1 MAELYVTIE
10 QAAILEETT
19 YDTLNKRV
27 QRNNYK
33 IKTEENESG
42 GKARIL
48 IDVASLSPKAKK
60 KYRTLTKI
68 NIIDEVGITVEEQED
83 KTTPWYINTDV
94 LWYQSKYKEN
104 YYKAIELKKELQ
116 GFINYTSA
124 ERTEY
129 ASEYAE
135 KLGISQRTLYRYE
148 QALRE
153 ASAWAYK
160 LEQTDHCNYEY
171 FQVLAL
177 CRKPKEKGT
186 FPSMSMEV
194 KTTIENIWFNERFAK
209 NRPTYEMLYT
219 ALIKVTNENGWKCP
233 SYQTVARY
241 INYLMVDMREAN
253 AHFLLAH
260 GQKEWRNKVMHK
272 AARNMAAIPV
282 MGMVQGDEHTFDC
295 WVSYKN
301 PNGKISAVKPVLVA
315 WIDMRSRAVFGDIM
329 CVKANSQILKQSL
342 VKMMYSEI
350 GGVPECIL
358 IDNGKDYTGKEMTG
372 RNRKQRRSEEQD
384 SALKMDA
391 EMQGFYHSIG
401 IEDDFRA
408 LPYSGWVKGQIERFF
423 GTVCNQFT
431 KWFDSYTGT
440 LTGSKTIGKV
450 KKDVKRLLERGELY
464 SMEEFFQLWTE
475 WKEDHYM
482 KHIHR
487 GLKEQKEE
495 YKTPLECFLH
505 AENRYFK
512 AAPPKSY
519 AAMLLMK
526 SDEVYVSQQ
535 GIRRFGNIYYAPE
548 LCDFQK
554 QKVSIRYDPEDVTRL
569 YVYDKEGVKICE
581 AESQELLLVAPRMP
595 QKALED
601 HMKEQNRQLRSERDK
616 ITNRQKTIEERAQEY
631 DSATSTA
638 GTLELTKGKKPIMK
652 KSNVVSLPIDRQYA
666 EELKEQKREKDNYFI
681 NHADKA
687 MEQLRQLG

>member
-1 MAELYVTIE
+1 MAEEYVTLE
-10 QAAILEETT
+10 KAAILEDTT
-19 YDTLNKRV
+19 YDTLKKRV
-27 QRNNYK
+27 QRNSYD
-33 IKTEENESG
+33 IKKEIKDSG
-42 GKARIL
+42 GKERIL
-48 IDVASLSPKAKK
+48 INIASLSPKARKNYK
-60 KYRTLTKI
+60 AMNKI
-68 NIIDEVGITVEEQED
+68 NYTDNENLGNDETKDKEE
-83 KTTPWYINTDV
+83 PWYVNVDII
-94 LWYQSKYKEN
+94 WYQEKYKEQ
-104 YYKAIELKKELQ
+104 YYKAIELRKELQ
-116 GFINYTSA
+116 EFINYSNSERTNYARKFA
-124 ERTEY
+124 ERLE
-129 ASEYAE
+129 
-135 KLGISQRTLYRYE
+135 ISQRTLYRYE

-153 ASAWAYK
+153 ASIWAYK
-160 LEQTDHCNYEY
+160 LEQRDHCNYEY

-186 FPSMSMEV
+186 FPSMSLEV
-194 KTTIENIWFNERFAK
+194 KTTIENIWFHEKFAK
-209 NRPTYEMLYT
+209 NRPTYEMLFSELQQIT
-219 ALIKVTNENGWKCP
+219 EEKGWRCP

-295 WVSYKN
+295 WVSYQH

-329 CVKANSQILKQSL
+329 CIKANSQTLKESL
-342 VKMMYSEI
+342 VKMMYSEV
-350 GGVPECIL
+350 GGVPQCIL
-358 IDNGKDYTGKEMTG
+358 IDNGKDYTSKEMTG

-384 SALKMDA
+384 TRLKMDA
-391 EMQGFYHSIG
+391 ELQGFYRSIG

-450 KKDVKRLLERGELY
+450 KKDVKQLLERGELY
-464 SMEEFFQLWTE
+464 SLEEFFQLWTE

-482 KHIHR
+482 KTVHR
-487 GLKEQKEE
+487 GLKEQKET
-495 YKTPLECFLH
+495 YKTPLECFLY
-505 AENRYFK
+505 AENRYYK

-526 SDEVYVSQQ
+526 CDEVYVSQQ
-535 GIRRFGNIYYAPE
+535 GIRKFGNIYYAPE

-569 YVYDKEGVKICE
+569 YVYDKEGRKVCE
-581 AESQELLLVAPRMP
+581 AECQELLLVAPRIP
-595 QKALED
+595 QKALEE
-601 HMKEQNRQLRSERDK
+601 HLKEQKRQLRSEREK
-616 ITNRQKTIEERAQEY
+616 IANRQKTIEERVQQYQEK
-631 DSATSTA
+631 DNIV
-638 GTLELTKGKKPIMK
+638 GTVELTKGKKPIGK
-652 KSNVVSLPIDRQYA
+652 NTKVIALPMDKQYA
-666 EELKEQKREKDNYFI
+666 EEIKEQKQEKSNYFT
-681 NHADKA
+681 NCAEKA
-687 MEQLRQLG
+687 MKELKQLG

>member
-1 MAELYVTIE
+1 MAEAYVTLE
-10 QAAILEETT
+10 QAAILEDTT
-19 YDTLNKRV
+19 YDTLKKRV
-27 QRNNYK
+27 QRNSYE
-33 IKTEENESG
+33 IKKEIKDSG
-42 GKARIL
+42 GKERIL
-48 IDVASLSPKAKK
+48 IDVASLSPKARK
-60 KYRTLTKI
+60 KYKVMNKI
-68 NIIDEVGITVEEQED
+68 KERDETVELAEEQEN
-83 KTTPWYINTDV
+83 KEEPWYINVDIV
-94 LWYQSKYKEN
+94 WYQEN
-104 YYKAIELKKELQ
+104 YPERYYKAIELKKELQ
-116 GFINYTSA
+116 EFVNYSDS
-124 ERTEY
+124 ERTKY
-129 ASEYAE
+129 ANEFAE

-148 QALRE
+148 QALYE
-153 ASAWAYK
+153 ASFWANK
-160 LEQTDHCNYEY
+160 LEQEDSCNYEY

-186 FPSMSMEV
+186 FPSMSLEV
-194 KTTIENIWFNERFAK
+194 KTTIENIWFNEKFAK

-219 ALIKVTNENGWKCP
+219 ALTKVANDNGWKCP

-260 GQKEWRNKVMHK
+260 GNKEWRNKVMHK
-272 AARNMAAIPV
+272 AARNLAAIPI

-295 WVSYKN
+295 WVSYKH
-301 PNGKISAVKPVLVA
+301 PNGKVSAVKPVLVA
-315 WIDMRSRAVFGDIM
+315 WMDMRSRAVFGDIM
-329 CVKANSQILKQSL
+329 CVKANSQVIKQSMI
-342 VKMMYSEI
+342 KMLYSEI
-350 GGVPECIL
+350 GGVPQCIL
-358 IDNGKDYTGKEMTG
+358 IDNGKDYTSKEMSG
-372 RNRKQRRSEEQD
+372 RNRKQRRSEDQD
-384 SALKMDA
+384 TMLKMDA
-391 EMQGFYHSIG
+391 EMQGFYRSIG

-450 KKDVKRLLERGELY
+450 KKDVKKLLERGELY

-495 YKTPLECFLH
+495 YKTPLECFMY

-519 AAMLLMK
+519 AAMLMMK
-526 SDEVYVSQQ
+526 SEEVYVSQQ

-554 QKVSIRYDPEDVTRL
+554 QKVNIRYDPEDITRL
-569 YVYDKEGVKICE
+569 YVYDKKGNKICE
-581 AESQELLLVAPRMP
+581 AECQELLLVAPRIA
-595 QKALED
+595 QKTLEE
-601 HMKEQNRQLRSERDK
+601 HLKEQNRQLREERK
-616 ITNRQKTIEERAQEY
+616 RIANRQKTIEERIQEQEN
-631 DSATSTA
+631 TSSIV
-638 GTLELTKGKKPIMK
+638 GTLDLTKGKKPINK
-652 KSNVVSLPIDRQYA
+652 KSKIVTLPIDRQYT
-666 EELKEQKREKDNYFI
+666 EELREQKQEKDNYFI
-681 NHADKA
+681 HHADEA
-687 MEQLRQLG
+687 MKQLKELG